1 MPMTN
6 RKGFTLIEVMIAMF
20 LLLIGMLS
28 YAQLQLTAI
37 KVNAASKQMMMAQEV
52 VSQELE
58 KIKTVGYTGIKD
70 NTVVI
75 NTSFNYKPLLTG
87 LAANY
92 QLTGIDT
99 SCNEPAAYCVYKGI
113 DVVNSL
119 NGTAIAQRYTIK
131 LAVNVSYLS
140 YPAVAEVDAT
150 VYWMNGSTLKNM
162 MIAGFV
168 GI

>member
-1 MPMTN
+1 MPVTN
-6 RKGFTLIEVMIAMF
+6 RKGFTLIEVMVAMS
-20 LLLIGMLS
+20 LLLIGLLS

-70 NTVVI
+70 NTI
-75 NTSFNYKPLLTG
+75 MTNTNFNYNPLFAG
-87 LAANY
+87 LATNY
-92 QLTGIDT
+92 KFTGIDT
-99 SCNEPAAYCVYKGI
+99 SCNAPAAYCVYKGI
-113 DVVNSL
+113 DVTNSL
-119 NGTAIAQRYTIK
+119 NGIAVTKHYTIK
-131 LAVNVSYLS
+131 LAVNINYLS

-162 MIAGFV
+162 VIAGFV